1 MTEAA
6 FIYMHTDSIV
16 NASTKISLNITETS
30 ELAVFNGARSNPDP
44 SGTVTSI
51 ILGQRAFSVNGD
63 EINTDLNN
71 VLEQVENIKFT
82 FKINGQDDIIF
93 NEAITDRGY
102 YGPTV
107 ANGNPFFYFQLSP
120 FIIKNYQDP
129 PYVTELYQYQPVQ
142 ISLTP
147 YLLDITFGFSE
158 YNAVIGNA
166 TENRKSKIRVES
178 TRVEDS
184 ILPTNWEAIIS
195 GSASPATIQDS
206 MYEDTGWIRA
216 RYNGSTINSRGNAGV
231 SPAFTGTPFRGEVFT
246 GDTDNAFICS
256 TYRKEQNITNLL
268 HTSPTLLPT
277 FVSSSLGTE
286 LHSAI
291 ADRTSTTLVLTQFP
305 ETGSIEVGS
314 ILLIANSDPAVG
326 NGYELF
332 LVRKTKAI
340 PPQLSITVQRG
351 YAKTIATGHD
361 ISAPAFIVSPFDIFT
376 FERDNRDYIRLISN
390 AKILVQ
396 GNNTVVDTDRFGN
409 IIRKFECEYQEFI
422 VTD

>member
-30 ELAVFNGARSNPDP
+30 ELAVFNGPRSNPDP

-206 MYEDTGWIRA
+206 MYEDTGWARA
-216 RYNGSTINSRGNAGV
+216 RYNGSTITSRGNAGV

-256 TYRKEQNITNLL
+256 SYRKEQNITNLL

-286 LHSAI
+286 LNSAI
-291 ADRTSTTLVLTQFP
+291 VDKTTTLFVLTQLP

-326 NGYELF
+326 NGYELL
-332 LVRKTKAI
+332 LVNKTKAI
-340 PPQLSITVQRG
+340 PPLINVNVQRG

-361 ISAPAFIVSPFDIFT
+361 ISAPVFIVAPFDIFT

-409 IIRKFECEYQEFI
+409 IISKFECEYQEFI
-422 VTD
+422 VP

>member
-16 NASTKISLNITETS
+16 NASTKLSLNITETPS
-30 ELAVFNGARSNPDP
+30 LTWDSKTNPIP
-44 SGTVTSI
+44 SGTVTSMV
-51 ILGQRAFSVNGD
+51 LGQRAFSINGD

-71 VLEQVENIKFT
+71 VLEQVENIRFT
-82 FKINGQDDIIF
+82 FKINGEDDIVF
-93 NEAITDRGY
+93 NETITNRGY
-102 YGPTV
+102 YGPTI

-120 FIIKNYQDP
+120 FIIENYQDP
-129 PYVTELYQYQPVQ
+129 PYVTELYQYQPIQ

-158 YNAVIGNA
+158 YNALIGNA

-206 MYEDTGWIRA
+206 MYEDTGWARA
-216 RYNGSTINSRGNAGV
+216 RYNGSTITSRGNAGV

-256 TYRKEQNITNLL
+256 SYRKEQNIIDLL

-286 LHSAI
+286 LNYAI
-291 ADRTSTTLVLTQFP
+291 VDDTATTLTLTQFP

-326 NGYELF
+326 NGYELL
-332 LVRKTKAI
+332 LVNKTKPLAS
-340 PPQLSITVQRG
+340 QLNVTVQRG

-361 ISAPAFIVSPFDIFT
+361 ISAPVFIVAPFDIFT

-409 IIRKFECEYQEFI
+409 IISKFECQYTEYI

>member
-6 FIYMHTDSIV
+6 FIYMHTNDIVDATTRISI
-16 NASTKISLNITETS
+16 NITETPIQQDFPR
-30 ELAVFNGARSNPDP
+30 ENPNP
-44 SGTVTSI
+44 SGTVTSMV
-51 ILGQRAFSVNGD
+51 LGQRAFSINGD
-63 EINTDLNN
+63 QVSTDLNN
-71 VLEQVENIKFT
+71 VLEQVENIRFT
-82 FKINGQDDIIF
+82 FKINGEDDIVF
-93 NEAITDRGY
+93 NETITDRGY

-107 ANGNPFFYFQLSP
+107 ANGKPFFYFQLSP
-120 FIIKNYQDP
+120 FIIENYEDP
-129 PYVTELYQYQPVQ
+129 PYVTELYQYQPIQ

-158 YNAVIGNA
+158 YNALIGNA

-195 GSASPATIQDS
+195 GSATPATIQDS

-216 RYNGSTINSRGNAGV
+216 RYNGSTITSRGNAGV

-256 TYRKEQNITNLL
+256 TYRKERNITDLL

-277 FVSSSLGTE
+277 FASSSLGTE
-286 LHSAI
+286 LDVAI
-291 ADRTSTTLVLTQFP
+291 VDETAITLTLTQFP

-314 ILLIANSDPAVG
+314 ILLIANISEQIGP
-326 NGYELF
+326 GYELF
-332 LVRKTKAI
+332 LVSKTKAI
-340 PPQLSITVQRG
+340 PPQLSVTVQRG
-351 YAKTIATGHD
+351 YAKTVATEHA
-361 ISAPAFIVSPFDIFT
+361 ISTPVYIVDPFDIFT
-376 FERDNRDYIRLISN
+376 FERDNRDYIRLVDN
-390 AKILVQ
+390 AKILVL
-396 GNNTVVDTDRFGN
+396 GNNTVVDTDRSGN
-409 IIRKFECEYQEFI
+409 IINKFECQYTEYI